1 MTADTEAAY
10 KEAAPARTAPAVTGL
25 TVRLCRDPDRFASLE
40 PEWDRLYRRCRT
52 ATPFQTHA
60 WLHSWWLSYG
70 ASARLRLLLAYRGN
84 RLVGA
89 APLMM
94 TYRPLPALVF
104 LGGGI
109 SDYQD
114 VLIDDSCAGAAAAG
128 LAGGL
133 RRAARRAVVDLRE
146 VRPGAAAER
155 VVQLWRGPEQRLGDS
170 VCLEL
175 PALPFDAL
183 LRRLPGPAAR
193 RSRAKVRKLDALGV
207 EYRGVPDPE
216 VPEAVLAMLRLHC
229 LQWQG
234 RGVTPEHRRP
244 RFAEHLVRAVGR
256 MAMTGDAV
264 VTEYR
269 RGSRVLALD
278 VTLTSPELAGGYLYG
293 AHPELR
299 AAKADITTMLL
310 RHDSDLAVESG
321 RGTLSLLRGNEDY
334 KHHWRPVTVVNQ
346 RFLLAREEL
355 APALRLYAGQ
365 IAGRARLAEAAR
377 SRFPA
382 LLLWR
387 SRLNN
392 VRAVAGRTAGAGR
405 AAR

>member
-1 MTADTEAAY
+1 MTADTT
-10 KEAAPARTAPAVTGL
+10 AAPARTPPAVNGL
-25 TVRLCRDPDRFASLE
+25 TVRLCRDPDRFASLG

-70 ASARLRLLLAYRGN
+70 TSTRLRLLLAYREN

-94 TYRPLPALVF
+94 AYRPLPALVF

-114 VLIDDSCAGAAAAG
+114 VLIDDSCAGATAAG
-128 LAGGL
+128 LAEGL
-133 RRAARRAVVDLRE
+133 HRAARRAVVDLRE

-155 VVQLWRGPEQRLGDS
+155 VVQLWRGTGKQLEDS

-183 LRRLPGPAAR
+183 MRRLPGPAAR
-193 RSRAKVRKLDALGV
+193 RSRAKVRKLDSVGI
-207 EYRGVPDPE
+207 EYRGVPEPE
-216 VPEAVLAMLRLHC
+216 VPEAVLAMLGLHR

-234 RGVTPEHRRP
+234 RGVTPEHRRA
-244 RFAEHLVRAVGR
+244 RFAEHLVRAVGH
-256 MAMTGDAV
+256 MATTGDAL

-269 RGSRVLALD
+269 RGSQVLALD
-278 VTLTSPELAGGYLYG
+278 VTLISPELAGGYLYG
-293 AHPELR
+293 AHPDLR

-310 RHDSDLAVESG
+310 RHDADLAAEAG
-321 RGTLSLLRGNEDY
+321 RGVLSLLRGNEEY
-334 KHHWRPVTVVNQ
+334 KHHWRPVTVTNQ
-346 RFLLAREEL
+346 RFLLAREEM
-355 APALRLYAGQ
+355 APALRLYAAR
-365 IAGRARLAEAAR
+365 IAGRALLAEEAR
-377 SRFPA
+377 NRFPG

-392 VRAVAGRTAGAGR
+392 WRAVPGRRTGPGRPAG
-405 AAR
+405 